1 MISMELVNKIYFKVE
16 WCKVTHFMILNFHLN
31 YWNLEILKVSIPTKA
46 LSQEYAG
53 KEKSLKSKFELVNAD
68 KIKQEN
74 ALWNYNTNFI
84 LLPKN

>member
-1 MISMELVNKIYFKVE
+1 M
-16 WCKVTHFMILNFHLN
+16 
-31 YWNLEILKVSIPTKA
+31 
-46 LSQEYAG
+46 SQEYAG

-84 LLPKN
+84 LLPKKLNKPLSIEALLKDTVVETAFSNI

>member
-1 MISMELVNKIYFKVE
+1 M
-16 WCKVTHFMILNFHLN
+16 
-31 YWNLEILKVSIPTKA
+31 
-46 LSQEYAG
+46 SQEYAG

-84 LLPKN
+84 LLPNFILKPLSIEALLKDTVVETAFSNI